1 MNKKSLVLLPAVL
14 LMAACGGTYQVS
26 SSNPAKGTPESFAS
40 DEIECNNTNA
50 FVASSTSSS
59 QKIYMTQSYLECM
72 KSKGWNFNK
81 TGTKFSFVKSAD

>member
-1 MNKKSLVLLPAVL
+1 MNKKSLFLLPAVL

-40 DEIECNNTNA
+40 DELECNKTNA
-50 FVASSTSSS
+50 FVSSS
-59 QKIYMTQSYLECM
+59 GGSAQKIYMTERYLECM

-81 TGTKFSFVKSAD
+81 TSTKFSFIKSAD